1 MSDLLDAAANA
12 LGTPTGLIMR
22 SAAARAAANGTS
34 TDDILS
40 AWAGGSPVTAPAAPA
55 PPAASEVEQAPAVE
69 PQTAAVAVL
78 EVPQPPPTPIVVVEE
93 EAPLEPA
100 AIGDRVRT
108 AVRVGAWTGASL
120 GVIGFL
126 IAGAFWAPNA
136 SVLPEGG
143 PPVILANPTLVMVGV
158 GLVSL
163 LFGAVVA
170 GLSRAAVSW
179 RDPAMQLTGS
189 RSGTGWIGAGIGLV
203 LGVAAGALLTG
214 VFGTPIEGE
223 NLVQLPVLATL
234 AVMVGG
240 GALLGALTA
249 IVPQAFGTPV
259 AVAEGDAEEVAA
271 VRKRLGDAITI
282 PLAGLLLLVFLVLP
296 FAWLLLESNHMAS
309 NGAAVIAV
317 ITAAGI
323 LGFASLA
330 GSRPNMKISFGELM
344 VAVIGVATV
353 LLVLLAVLL
362 FRSEDHS
369 SEEPETRPGVVRVI

>member
-1 MSDLLDAAANA
+1 M
-12 LGTPTGLIMR
+12 
-22 SAAARAAANGTS
+22 
-34 TDDILS
+34 
-40 AWAGGSPVTAPAAPA
+40 
-55 PPAASEVEQAPAVE
+55 E
-69 PQTAAVAVL
+69 PEPAAVAVL
-78 EVPQPPPTPIVVVEE
+78 EVPQPPPAPTVEVEE
-93 EAPLEPA
+93 ETRLEPA

-126 IAGAFWAPNA
+126 IAGVFWAPNA
-136 SVLPEGG
+136 TVLPNGG
-143 PPVILANPTLVMVGV
+143 PPVILTDPTLVLLGV

-170 GLSRAAVSW
+170 GLARAAVSW

-189 RSGTGWIGAGIGLV
+189 RSGTGWIGAGIGVV

-259 AVAEGDAEEVAA
+259 AVAEGDAEEVAT

-296 FAWLLLESNHMAS
+296 FAWLLLQSNHMAS
-309 NGAAVIAV
+309 NAAAVIAI

-330 GSRPNMKISFGELM
+330 GSRPNIKISFGELM
-344 VAVIGVATV
+344 VAVIGIGTV

-362 FRSEDHS
+362 FRSDDHS
-369 SEEPETRPGVVRVI
+369 SEEPETRTGIVRVV